1 MMRLFSKWK
10 RSPNFLQQNKWGH
23 VERVLMTGGFLAFIF
38 AVGFWNLLSSDQ
50 KFSEEENRV
59 LTQKPALS
67 VNAILSGEF
76 MSDYETYLS
85 DQFAGKVGWTTLK
98 AKSEQWQGKHETN
111 GIFIAKDQFL
121 LEKFTGENQA
131 FSQNLSYIKE
141 FAEKDKERKASILLA
156 PTSIEFYKEKL
167 PLFAE
172 VSSQQPVLGE
182 AEEFLKGSVNF
193 INVYQTM
200 EAHKQEDIFFRTD
213 HHWTMRGA
221 YYAYTQAADVLGFKP
236 YAIADFS
243 SKEVSGTF
251 LGTYASKVVGFPVQ
265 PDAIEVLYPKF
276 PSDYVVT
283 YEDTGKVLHSL
294 YHPESLQKRDQYSFF
309 LEGNHSLLTIHS
321 QVKNGR
327 KLAVIKDSY
336 AHAFL
341 PFLANHYEEI
351 HVIDLRYFHRGL
363 EAYLEKN
370 NLNDILFLYNA
381 PNFMMDANMIWL
393 KS

>member
-1 MMRLFSKWK
+1 MMKLFSKWK
-10 RSPNFLQQNKWGH
+10 RSRGSLQQNSREH
-23 VERVLMTGGFLAFIF
+23 VERLFMAGGFIVFIF
-38 AVGFWNLLSSDQ
+38 AVGVWNLLDSDQ

-59 LTQKPALS
+59 LTQKPVLS

-85 DQFAGKVGWTTLK
+85 DQFAGKTGWTTLK
-98 AKSEQWQGKHETN
+98 AKSEQWQGKHETK
-111 GIFIAKDQFL
+111 GIFIAKDRFL

-131 FSQNLSYIKE
+131 FSQNLSYIKD
-141 FAEKDKERKASILLA
+141 FADKDKARKVSFLLA

-172 VSSQQPVLGE
+172 VSSQQPVLRE

-193 INVYQTM
+193 INVYPTLA
-200 EAHKQEDIFFRTD
+200 AHKQEDIFFRTD

-221 YYAYTQAADVLGFKP
+221 YYAYVQAAEVLGFKP
-236 YAIADFS
+236 YGTADFS
-243 SKEVSGTF
+243 SKEVSANF
-251 LGTYASKVVGFPVQ
+251 LGTYASKAVGFPVR
-265 PDAIEVLYPKF
+265 PDAIEVLYPEF
-276 PSDYVVT
+276 PTDYVVK
-283 YEDTGKVLHSL
+283 YEDTDEVAHSL
-294 YHPESLQKRDQYSFF
+294 YQPESLQKRDQYSFF
-309 LEGNHSLLTIHS
+309 LGGNHSLLTIHS
-321 QVKNGR
+321 QVKTGR

-341 PFLANHYEEI
+341 PFLANHYEEV
-351 HVIDLRYFHRGL
+351 HVIDLRYFHAGL

>member
-1 MMRLFSKWK
+1 
-10 RSPNFLQQNKWGH
+10 
-23 VERVLMTGGFLAFIF
+23 MTGGFLTFIF
-38 AVGFWNLLSSDQ
+38 AIGFWNLLSSDQ

-172 VSSQQPVLGE
+172 VSSQQPILGE

-221 YYAYTQAADVLGFKP
+221 YYAYTQAADVLGFIP

-276 PSDYVVT
+276 PNDYVVT

-351 HVIDLRYFHRGL
+351 HVIDLRYFHTGL